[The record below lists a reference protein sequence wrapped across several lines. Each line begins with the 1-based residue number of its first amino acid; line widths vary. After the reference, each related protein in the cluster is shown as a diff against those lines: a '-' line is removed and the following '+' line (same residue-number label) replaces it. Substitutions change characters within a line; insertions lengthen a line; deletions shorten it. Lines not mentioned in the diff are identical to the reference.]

1 MMIQP
6 KALHR
11 LVYLSDGKPG
21 LSKADLTSILDTAR
35 RNNPSKGLTGLL
47 LFHEGRF
54 FQVLEGDM
62 AHVMACFSKIMLD
75 PRHTSVSILTAGPAQ
90 SRAFPGWSMGYAEVD
105 ELPGP
110 ARSAAFS
117 IYDLIPPN
125 SQRRGEDEDVRKQVR
140 SFLASYEQFNRQMTT
155 NS

>member
-1 MMIQP
+1 MKQP
-6 KALHR
+6 ASIHR

-21 LSKADLTSILDTAR
+21 LSKADLTAILEKAR

-47 LFHEGRF
+47 LYHEGRF

-62 AHVMACFSKIMLD
+62 AQVMACFSKIMMD
-75 PRHTSVSILTAGPAQ
+75 PRHTSVAILTAGPAEA
-90 SRAFPGWSMGYAEVD
+90 RAFPGWSMGYAEVD
-105 ELPGP
+105 ELPTM

-140 SFLASYEQFNRQMTT
+140 SFLASYEQFNSQMKTG
-155 NS
+155 S